1 MQLVSKE
8 YKEAMKLPFRNR
20 AYIRVSIGVVNS
32 DAQNNAVLDEET
44 ELTYYSDG
52 KKPFDGY
59 TVTKPYATAEQNFSK
74 VDGSMYFLPKE
85 TDGYSFYNN
94 GIVTNDILGAVYI
107 SFGGLVGLDI
117 KGLTIDFGEC
127 YPTQF
132 TIQSDSGT
140 KSYENDKQLFTTED
154 AFDGSSYFVITPIT
168 MLGGQDRMRIYQMTF
183 GIANTFSNDKV
194 INCSLKDYVSPISE
208 TIPSM
213 DVSLT
218 IDNQDLYY
226 SPDNPESAIAYME
239 IGQEVKVAFGYDVT
253 GNGDIEWLPET
264 TSYLNTWSA
273 DDVQAKFTATDRFYQ
288 LADTYYKGLYRSSGI
303 TLYDLALD
311 VLADAGIEDDR
322 DYYIDSYLK
331 RIIVYNPL
339 PAVKHSEALQI
350 IANAGRCVLYEDRTN
365 KIHLKASFVP
375 DMQVSVNNK
384 TDYSSIANLLKDN
397 RKDAY
402 AIASNDFS
410 LVDGSLFFMPK
421 DGNHK
426 ETGYVSDSIWIMPE
440 NNSITRRLAFRMGTN
455 EKYAAK
461 AGFWDKGTPIITIKL
476 ESAFDAFGMIIN
488 FRNVA
493 PQEFVIRT
501 YYLDI
506 LQDTY
511 TVENPDTD
519 FITDYQFNSFDK
531 MEIEFTKGYPN
542 ARVTIDNILIG
553 DVTDYRLKRTRELM
567 GNPTGTRQEKI
578 KMISVKKTNYRE
590 SQEGFKELITE
601 KITLTE
607 DMEHTMYFSIASYG
621 FQASVKDNSNIGVQ
635 IVASSNYFV
644 AVKFTNATVG
654 TEIELV
660 IQGYEYVA
668 DESYY
673 RVTHNQNGQ
682 EIEWT
687 NPLISTDEHARDLE
701 EWIATYY
708 LGDVDYEISWRGD
721 PRVEANDLFYLELK
735 NREDALI
742 RSYQN
747 ELSFNGAW
755 SGSIKAR
762 KVVMSWQ

>member
-8 YKEAMKLPFRNR
+8 YKEAMQLPFRNR
-20 AYIRVSIGVVNS
+20 AYIKVSIGVVNS
-32 DAQNNAVLDEET
+32 DAQNNAALDEET

-107 SFGGLVGLDI
+107 SFGGIVGLDI

-168 MLGGQDRMRIYQMTF
+168 MLGGRDRMRIYQMTF

-218 IDNQDLYY
+218 VDNQDLYY

-288 LADTYYKGLYRSSGI
+288 LTDTYYKGLYRSAGI

-311 VLADAGIEDDR
+311 VLNDAGIEDEREFYLDP
-322 DYYIDSYLK
+322 YLK
-331 RIIVYNPL
+331 RITVYNPL

-350 IANAGRCVLYEDRTN
+350 IANAGRCALYEDRAN

-384 TDYSSIANLLKDN
+384 TDYSSIENLLKDN
-397 RKDAY
+397 QKDAY

-421 DGNHK
+421 DGGYK
-426 ETGYVSDSIWIMPE
+426 ETGYAS
-440 NNSITRRLAFRMGTN
+440 NSIADADGNFTEN
-455 EKYAAK
+455 
-461 AGFWDKGTPIITIKL
+461 PIITVTL
-476 ESAFDAFGMIIN
+476 ESGFTAFGAIIN

-501 YYLDI
+501 YYLNV

-511 TVENPDTD
+511 TVQNPDTEY
-519 FITDYQFNSFDK
+519 ITDQQFNDFDK
-531 MEIEFTKGYPN
+531 MEIEFTKGHPN
-542 ARVTIDNILIG
+542 ARITIDNILIG
-553 DVTDYRLKRTRELM
+553 DVTDYRLSRTRDLM
-567 GNPTGTRQEKI
+567 DNPIGTRQEKV

-601 KITLTE
+601 KVLLTE
-607 DMEHTMYFSIASYG
+607 DMEHTVYFSIASYG

-644 AVKFTNATVG
+644 AVKFTNATFG

-660 IQGYEYVA
+660 IEGYEYVS

-673 RVTHNQNGQ
+673 RVTHNPNGQ
-682 EIEWT
+682 EIEWS
-687 NPLISTDEHARDLE
+687 NPLISTDEQARDLE

-735 NREDALI
+735 NREDVLI

-747 ELSFNGAW
+747 ELSFNGSW
-755 SGSIKAR
+755 SGSMKAR

>member
-8 YKEAMKLPFRNR
+8 YKEAMQLPFRNR

-85 TDGYSFYNN
+85 ADGYSYYNN
-94 GIVTNDILGAVYI
+94 GIVTNDILGSVYI

-140 KSYENDKQLFTTED
+140 KSYENNKQLFTTED
-154 AFDGSSYFVITPIT
+154 AFDGSSYFIITPIK
-168 MLGGQDRMRIYQMTF
+168 MLGGQDRMRIHQMTF

-218 IDNQDLYY
+218 VDNQDLYY

-239 IGQEVKVAFGYDVT
+239 IGQEVKVSFGYDVT

-264 TSYLNTWSA
+264 TSYLNTWSS

-288 LADTYYKGLYRSSGI
+288 LTDTYYKGLYRSEGI

-311 VLADAGIEDDR
+311 VLNDAGIEDEREFYLDP
-322 DYYIDSYLK
+322 YLK
-331 RIIVYNPL
+331 RITVYNPL

-350 IANAGRCVLYEDRTN
+350 IANSGRCALFEDRAN

-384 TDYSSIANLLKDN
+384 TDYSSIENLLKDN

-402 AIASNDFS
+402 AIASNNFS
-410 LVDGSLFFMPK
+410 RVDGSLFFMPK
-421 DGNHK
+421 DGSYK
-426 ETGYVSDSIWIMPE
+426 ETGYVS
-440 NNSITRRLAFRMGTN
+440 NSIADTDGKFTEN
-455 EKYAAK
+455 
-461 AGFWDKGTPIITIKL
+461 PVITITL
-476 ESAFDAFGMIIN
+476 ESGFTAFGMIMN

-501 YYLDI
+501 YYLSV

-511 TVENPDTD
+511 TVKNPDTEY
-519 FITDYQFNSFDK
+519 ITDYQFNDFDK
-531 MEIEFTKGYPN
+531 MEIEFTKGHPN
-542 ARVTIDNILIG
+542 ARITIDNILIG
-553 DVTDYRLKRTRELM
+553 DVTDYRLSQTRDLNT
-567 GNPTGTRQEKI
+567 NPIGTRQEKV
-578 KMISVKKTNYRE
+578 KMISIKKTNYRE

-601 KITLTE
+601 KVTLTE
-607 DMEHTMYFSIASYG
+607 EMQHTVYFSIASYG

-644 AVKFTNATVG
+644 AVKFTNATSG

-660 IQGYEYVA
+660 IEGYEYVA

-673 RVTHNQNGQ
+673 RVTHNPNGQ
-682 EIEWT
+682 EIEWS
-687 NPLISTDEHARDLE
+687 NPLISTDEQARDLE

-747 ELSFNGAW
+747 ALSFNGAW
-755 SGSIKAR
+755 SGSMKAR

>member
-8 YKEAMKLPFRNR
+8 YKEAMQLPFRNR

-94 GIVTNDILGAVYI
+94 GIVTNDILGSVYI
-107 SFGGLVGLDI
+107 SFGGLAGLDI

-132 TIQSDSGT
+132 TIQSDSGI

-154 AFDGSSYFVITPIT
+154 AFDGSSYFIITPIT

-264 TSYLNTWSA
+264 TTFLNTWSA
-273 DDVQAKFTATDRFYQ
+273 DDVQAKFTSTDRFYQ
-288 LADTYYKGLYRSSGI
+288 LTDTYYKGLYRSGGI

-311 VLADAGIEDDR
+311 VLNDAGIEDER
-322 DYYIDSYLK
+322 EYYIDPYLK
-331 RIIVYNPL
+331 RITVYNPL

-350 IANAGRCVLYEDRTN
+350 IANAGRCALYEDRAN

-384 TDYSSIANLLKDN
+384 TDYSSIENLLKDN
-397 RKDAY
+397 QKDAY

-421 DGNHK
+421 DGSYK
-426 ETGYVSDSIWIMPE
+426 ETGYVS
-440 NNSITRRLAFRMGTN
+440 NSIADADGNFTENPVIA
-455 EKYAAK
+455 
-461 AGFWDKGTPIITIKL
+461 ITL
-476 ESAFDAFGMIIN
+476 ESGFTAFGMIMN

-501 YYLDI
+501 YYLSA

-511 TVENPDTD
+511 TVENPDTEY
-519 FITDYQFNSFDK
+519 ITDYQFNDFDK
-531 MEIEFTKGYPN
+531 MEIEFTKGHPN
-542 ARVTIDNILIG
+542 ARITIDNILVG
-553 DVTDYRLKRTRELM
+553 DVTDYRLSRTRDLM
-567 GNPTGTRQEKI
+567 DNPTGTRQEKV

-601 KITLTE
+601 KVTLTE
-607 DMEHTMYFSIASYG
+607 EMQHTVYFSIASYG
-621 FQASVKDNSNIGVQ
+621 FQASVKDNSSIGVQ
-635 IVASSNYFV
+635 IVDSSNYF
-644 AVKFTNATVG
+644 ATVKFSNATAG

-660 IQGYEYVA
+660 IEGYEYVA

-673 RVTHNQNGQ
+673 RVTHNPNGQ
-682 EIEWT
+682 EIEWS
-687 NPLISTDEHARDLE
+687 NPLISTDEQARDLE

-735 NREDALI
+735 NRKDALI

-747 ELSFNGAW
+747 ELSFNGSW
-755 SGSIKAR
+755 SGSMKAR
-762 KVVMSWQ
+762 KVVMSWR

>member
-44 ELTYYSDG
+44 EITYYSDG

-154 AFDGSSYFVITPIT
+154 SFDGSSYFVITPIT

-239 IGQEVKVAFGYDVT
+239 IGQEVKVSFGYDVT

-264 TSYLNTWSA
+264 TSFLNTWSA
-273 DDVQAKFTATDRFYQ
+273 DDVQAKFTSTDRFYQ
-288 LADTYYKGLYRSSGI
+288 LTDTYYKGLYRSDGI

-311 VLADAGIEDDR
+311 VLNDAGIEDEREFYLDP
-322 DYYIDSYLK
+322 YLK
-331 RIIVYNPL
+331 RITVYNPL

-350 IANAGRCVLYEDRTN
+350 IANSGRCALYEDRAN

-384 TDYSSIANLLKDN
+384 TDYSSIENLLKDN
-397 RKDAY
+397 QKDAY

-421 DGNHK
+421 DGGYK
-426 ETGYVSDSIWIMPE
+426 ETGYVS
-440 NNSITRRLAFRMGTN
+440 NSIADADGNFTEN
-455 EKYAAK
+455 
-461 AGFWDKGTPIITIKL
+461 PVITITL
-476 ESAFDAFGMIIN
+476 ESGFTAFGMIIN

-501 YYLDI
+501 YYLSV

-511 TVENPDTD
+511 TVQNPDAEY
-519 FITDYQFNSFDK
+519 ITDYQFNDFDK
-531 MEIEFTKGYPN
+531 MEIEFTKGHPN
-542 ARVTIDNILIG
+542 ARITIDNILIG
-553 DVTDYRLKRTRELM
+553 DVTDYRLSRTRDLM
-567 GNPTGTRQEKI
+567 DNPTGTRQEKV
-578 KMISVKKTNYRE
+578 KMISLKKTNYRE

-601 KITLTE
+601 KVMLTE
-607 DMEHTMYFSIASYG
+607 EMEHTVYFNIASYG
-621 FQASVKDNSNIGVQ
+621 FQASVKDNSNIEVQ

-673 RVTHNQNGQ
+673 RVTHNPNGQ
-682 EIEWT
+682 EIEWS
-687 NPLISTDEHARDLE
+687 NPLISTDEQARDLE

-747 ELSFNGAW
+747 ELSFNGSW
-755 SGSIKAR
+755 SGSMKAR
-762 KVVMSWQ
+762 KVVMSWR

>member
-8 YKEAMKLPFRNR
+8 YKEAMQLPFRNR

-32 DAQNNAVLDEET
+32 DAQENAALDEET

-85 TDGYSFYNN
+85 TDGYNYYNN
-94 GIVTNDILGAVYI
+94 GIVTNDILGSVYI
-107 SFGGLVGLDI
+107 SFGGMVGLDI

-253 GNGDIEWLPET
+253 GNRDIEWLPET
-264 TSYLNTWSA
+264 TTFLNTWSA

-288 LADTYYKGLYRSSGI
+288 LTDTYYKGLYRSEGI

-311 VLADAGIEDDR
+311 VLNDAGIEDEREFYLDP
-322 DYYIDSYLK
+322 YLK
-331 RIIVYNPL
+331 RIKVYNPL
-339 PAVKHSEALQI
+339 PPVKHSEALQI
-350 IANAGRCVLYEDRTN
+350 IANAGRCALYEDRAN

-375 DMQVSVNNK
+375 DMQVSANNK
-384 TDYSSIANLLKDN
+384 TDYSSIENLLKDN
-397 RKDAY
+397 QKDAY

-421 DGNHK
+421 DGSYK
-426 ETGYVSDSIWIMPE
+426 ETGYVS
-440 NNSITRRLAFRMGTN
+440 NSIADADGNFTEN
-455 EKYAAK
+455 
-461 AGFWDKGTPIITIKL
+461 PVITITL
-476 ESAFDAFGMIIN
+476 ESGFTAFGMIMN

-501 YYLDI
+501 YYLNAI
-506 LQDTY
+506 QDTY
-511 TVENPDTD
+511 TVENPDTEY
-519 FITDYQFNSFDK
+519 ITDYQFNDFDK
-531 MEIEFTKGYPN
+531 MEIEFTKGHPN
-542 ARVTIDNILIG
+542 ARITVDNILIG
-553 DVTDYRLKRTRELM
+553 DVTDYRLSRTRDLM
-567 GNPTGTRQEKI
+567 NNPTGTRQEKV

-601 KITLTE
+601 KVTLTE
-607 DMEHTMYFSIASYG
+607 EMQHTVYFSIASYG

-644 AVKFTNATVG
+644 AVKFTNATSG
-654 TEIELV
+654 TEIEL
-660 IQGYEYVA
+660 IIEGYEYVA

-673 RVTHNQNGQ
+673 RVTHNPNGQ
-682 EIEWT
+682 EIEWS
-687 NPLISTDEHARDLE
+687 NPLISTDELAKDLE

-708 LGDVDYEISWRGD
+708 LGDVDYNISWRGD

-755 SGSIKAR
+755 SGSMKAR
-762 KVVMSWQ
+762 KVVMSWR

>member
-44 ELTYYSDG
+44 QLTYYADE

-94 GIVTNDILGAVYI
+94 GIVTNDILGSVYI

-239 IGQEVKVAFGYDVT
+239 IGQEVKVSFGYDVT

-288 LADTYYKGLYRSSGI
+288 LTDTYYKGLYRSDGI

-311 VLADAGIEDDR
+311 VLNDAGIEDER
-322 DYYIDSYLK
+322 EYYIDPYLK
-331 RIIVYNPL
+331 RITVYNPL

-350 IANAGRCVLYEDRTN
+350 IANAGRCALYEDRAN

-384 TDYSSIANLLKDN
+384 TDYSSIENLLKDN
-397 RKDAY
+397 QKDAY

-421 DGNHK
+421 DGGYK
-426 ETGYVSDSIWIMPE
+426 ETGYVS
-440 NNSITRRLAFRMGTN
+440 NSIADADGNFTEN
-455 EKYAAK
+455 
-461 AGFWDKGTPIITIKL
+461 PIITVTL
-476 ESAFDAFGMIIN
+476 ESGFTAFGAIIN

-501 YYLDI
+501 YYLNA

-511 TVENPDTD
+511 TVQNPDTEY
-519 FITDYQFNSFDK
+519 ITKQQFNDFDK
-531 MEIEFTKGYPN
+531 MEIEFTKGHPN
-542 ARVTIDNILIG
+542 SRITIDNILIG
-553 DVTDYRLKRTRELM
+553 DVTDYRLTRTRDLM
-567 GNPTGTRQEKI
+567 DNPTGTRQEKV

-590 SQEGFKELITE
+590 SQEGFKDLVTE

-607 DMEHTMYFSIASYG
+607 EMEHTVYFNIASYG

-673 RVTHNQNGQ
+673 RVTHNPNGQ
-682 EIEWT
+682 EIEWS
-687 NPLISTDEHARDLE
+687 NPLISTDEQAKDLE

-735 NREDALI
+735 NRKDALI

-747 ELSFNGAW
+747 ELSFNGSW
-755 SGSIKAR
+755 SGSMKAR
-762 KVVMSWQ
+762 KVVMSWR

>member
-44 ELTYYSDG
+44 EITYYSDG

-154 AFDGSSYFVITPIT
+154 SFDGSSYFVITPIT

-239 IGQEVKVAFGYDVT
+239 IGQEVKVSFGYDVT

-288 LADTYYKGLYRSSGI
+288 LTDTYYKGLYRESGI

-311 VLADAGIEDDR
+311 VLNDAGIEDEREFYLDP
-322 DYYIDSYLK
+322 YLK
-331 RIIVYNPL
+331 RITVYNPL

-350 IANAGRCVLYEDRTN
+350 IANAGRCALYEDRAN

-384 TDYSSIANLLKDN
+384 TDYSSIENLLKDN
-397 RKDAY
+397 QKDAY

-421 DGNHK
+421 DGSYK
-426 ETGYVSDSIWIMPE
+426 ETGYVS
-440 NNSITRRLAFRMGTN
+440 NSIADADGNFAEN
-455 EKYAAK
+455 
-461 AGFWDKGTPIITIKL
+461 PVITVTL
-476 ESAFDAFGMIIN
+476 ESGFTAFGMIIN

-501 YYLDI
+501 YYLNV

-511 TVENPDTD
+511 TVENPDTEY
-519 FITDYQFNSFDK
+519 ITDYQFNDFDK
-531 MEIEFTKGYPN
+531 MEIEFTKGHPN
-542 ARVTIDNILIG
+542 ARITIDNIMIG
-553 DVTDYRLKRTRELM
+553 DVTDYRLTRTRDLM
-567 GNPTGTRQEKI
+567 DNPTGTRQEKV

-601 KITLTE
+601 KVMLTE
-607 DMEHTMYFSIASYG
+607 KMQHTVYFSIASYG
-621 FQASVKDNSNIGVQ
+621 FKASVKDNSSIGVQ
-635 IVASSNYFV
+635 IVDSSNYFV
-644 AVKFTNATVG
+644 TVKFTNATAG

-673 RVTHNQNGQ
+673 RVTHNPNGQ
-682 EIEWT
+682 EIEWS
-687 NPLISTDEHARDLE
+687 NPLISTDEQARDLE

-755 SGSIKAR
+755 SGSMKAR
-762 KVVMSWQ
+762 KVVMSWR

>member
-1 MQLVSKE
+1 MQLASKE
-8 YKEAMKLPFRNR
+8 YKEAMQLPFRNR

-44 ELTYYSDG
+44 EFTYYSDG

-94 GIVTNDILGAVYI
+94 GIVTNDILGSVYI

-117 KGLTIDFGEC
+117 KGMTIDFGEC

-154 AFDGSSYFVITPIT
+154 SFDGTSYFIITPIT
-168 MLGGQDRMRIYQMTF
+168 MLGGQDRMRIYQMIF

-194 INCSLKDYVSPISE
+194 INCSLKDCVSPISE

-218 IDNQDLYY
+218 VDNQDLYY

-239 IGQEVKVAFGYDVT
+239 IGQEVKVSFGYDVT

-264 TSYLNTWSA
+264 TSYLNTWSS

-288 LADTYYKGLYRSSGI
+288 LTDTYYKGLYRSSGI

-311 VLADAGIEDDR
+311 VLNDAGIEDEREFYLDP
-322 DYYIDSYLK
+322 YLK
-331 RIIVYNPL
+331 RITVYNPL

-350 IANAGRCVLYEDRTN
+350 IANAGRCALFEDRAN

-375 DMQVSVNNK
+375 DMEVSVNNK
-384 TDYSSIANLLKDN
+384 TDYSSIENLLKDN
-397 RKDAY
+397 QKDAY

-421 DGNHK
+421 DGSYK
-426 ETGYVSDSIWIMPE
+426 ETGYVS
-440 NNSITRRLAFRMGTN
+440 NSIADADGNFTEN
-455 EKYAAK
+455 
-461 AGFWDKGTPIITIKL
+461 PVITITL
-476 ESAFDAFGMIIN
+476 ESGFTAFGMIMN

-501 YYLDI
+501 YYLSAI
-506 LQDTY
+506 QDAY
-511 TVENPDTD
+511 TVENSDTEY
-519 FITDYQFNSFDK
+519 ITDYQFNDFDK
-531 MEIEFTKGYPN
+531 MEIEFTKGHPN
-542 ARVTIDNILIG
+542 ARITIDNILIG
-553 DVTDYRLKRTRELM
+553 DVTDYRLSRTRDLM
-567 GNPTGTRQEKI
+567 DNPTGTRQEKV

-601 KITLTE
+601 KVTLTE
-607 DMEHTMYFSIASYG
+607 EMQHTVYFSIASYG
-621 FQASVKDNSNIGVQ
+621 FQASVKDNSNIGAQ

-660 IQGYEYVA
+660 IKGYEYVA

-673 RVTHNQNGQ
+673 RVTHNPNGQ
-682 EIEWT
+682 EIEWS
-687 NPLISTDEHARDLE
+687 NPLISTDEQARDLE

-747 ELSFNGAW
+747 ELSFNGSW
-755 SGSIKAR
+755 SGSMKAR
-762 KVVMSWQ
+762 KVVMSWR

>member
-1 MQLVSKE
+1 MQLASKE
-8 YKEAMKLPFRNR
+8 YKEAMQLPFRNR
-20 AYIRVSIGVVNS
+20 AYIRVSIGVVNP

-44 ELTYYSDG
+44 EITYYSDG

-85 TDGYSFYNN
+85 TDGYSYYNN
-94 GIVTNDILGAVYI
+94 GIVTKDILGSVYI

-154 AFDGSSYFVITPIT
+154 AFDGSSYFIITPIT
-168 MLGGQDRMRIYQMTF
+168 MLGGQDRMRIYQIIF

-239 IGQEVKVAFGYDVT
+239 IGQEVKVSFGYDVT
-253 GNGDIEWLPET
+253 GNGDVEWLPET
-264 TSYLNTWSA
+264 TTFLNTWSA

-288 LADTYYKGLYRSSGI
+288 LTDTYYKGLYRSGGI

-311 VLADAGIEDDR
+311 VLNDAGIEDER
-322 DYYIDSYLK
+322 EFYIDPYLK
-331 RIIVYNPL
+331 RITVYNPL
-339 PAVKHSEALQI
+339 PPVKHSEALQI
-350 IANAGRCVLYEDRTN
+350 IANAGRCALYEDRAN

-384 TDYSSIANLLKDN
+384 TDYSRIDNLLKDN
-397 RKDAY
+397 KKDAY

-421 DGNHK
+421 DGSYK
-426 ETGYVSDSIWIMPE
+426 ETGYVS
-440 NNSITRRLAFRMGTN
+440 NSIADADGNFTEN
-455 EKYAAK
+455 
-461 AGFWDKGTPIITIKL
+461 PIITVTL
-476 ESAFDAFGMIIN
+476 ESGFTAFGMIIN
-488 FRNVA
+488 FRNVS

-501 YYLDI
+501 YYLSAI
-506 LQDTY
+506 QDTY
-511 TVENPDTD
+511 TVENPDTEY
-519 FITDYQFNSFDK
+519 ITDYQFNDFDK
-531 MEIEFTKGYPN
+531 MEIEFTKGHPN
-542 ARVTIDNILIG
+542 ARITIDNILIG
-553 DVTDYRLKRTRELM
+553 DVTDYRLSRTRDLM
-567 GNPTGTRQEKI
+567 DNPTGTRQEKV

-601 KITLTE
+601 KVTLTDE
-607 DMEHTMYFSIASYG
+607 MQHTVYFSIASYG
-621 FQASVKDNSNIGVQ
+621 FQASVKDNDSIGVQ
-635 IVASSNYFV
+635 ILDSSNYFV
-644 AVKFTNATVG
+644 TVKFTNATVG

-673 RVTHNQNGQ
+673 RVTHNPNGQ
-682 EIEWT
+682 EIEWS
-687 NPLISTDEHARDLE
+687 NPLISTDEQARDLE

-755 SGSIKAR
+755 SGSMKAR
-762 KVVMSWQ
+762 KVVMSWR

>member
-8 YKEAMKLPFRNR
+8 YKEAMQLPFRNR

-44 ELTYYSDG
+44 EITYYSDG
-52 KKPFDGY
+52 KKPFDAY

-288 LADTYYKGLYRSSGI
+288 LTDTYYKGLYRESGI

-311 VLADAGIEDDR
+311 VLNDAGIEDEREFYLDP
-322 DYYIDSYLK
+322 YLK
-331 RIIVYNPL
+331 RITVYNPL
-339 PAVKHSEALQI
+339 PAAKHSEALQI
-350 IANAGRCVLYEDRTN
+350 IANAGRCALYEDRAN

-384 TDYSSIANLLKDN
+384 TDYSSIENLLKDN
-397 RKDAY
+397 QKDAY

-421 DGNHK
+421 DGGYK
-426 ETGYVSDSIWIMPE
+426 ETGYVS
-440 NNSITRRLAFRMGTN
+440 NSIADADGNFTEN
-455 EKYAAK
+455 
-461 AGFWDKGTPIITIKL
+461 PIITVTL
-476 ESAFDAFGMIIN
+476 ESGFTAFGVIIN

-501 YYLDI
+501 YYLST

-511 TVENPDTD
+511 TVQNPDTEY
-519 FITDYQFNSFDK
+519 ITNQQFNDFDK
-531 MEIEFTKGYPN
+531 MEIEFTKGHPN
-542 ARVTIDNILIG
+542 ARITIDNILIG
-553 DVTDYRLKRTRELM
+553 DVTDYRLTRTRDLM
-567 GNPTGTRQEKI
+567 DNPTGTRQEKV

-601 KITLTE
+601 KVTLTDE
-607 DMEHTMYFSIASYG
+607 MQHTVYFPIASYG

-644 AVKFTNATVG
+644 AVKFTNATSG
-654 TEIELV
+654 TEIEL
-660 IQGYEYVA
+660 IIEGYEYVA

-673 RVTHNQNGQ
+673 RVTHNPNGQ
-682 EIEWT
+682 EIEWS
-687 NPLISTDEHARDLE
+687 NPLISTDEQARDLE

-755 SGSIKAR
+755 SGSMKAR
-762 KVVMSWQ
+762 KVVMSWR

>member
-32 DAQNNAVLDEET
+32 DAQNNAVLGEET
-44 ELTYYSDG
+44 KLTYYSDG

-85 TDGYSFYNN
+85 TDGYSYYNN
-94 GIVTNDILGAVYI
+94 GIVTKDILGAVYI

-154 AFDGSSYFVITPIT
+154 SFDGSSYFIITPIT

-264 TSYLNTWSA
+264 TTFLNTWSA

-288 LADTYYKGLYRSSGI
+288 LTDTYYKGLYRSAGI

-311 VLADAGIEDDR
+311 VLNDAGIEDEREFYLDP
-322 DYYIDSYLK
+322 YLK
-331 RIIVYNPL
+331 QITVYNPL

-350 IANAGRCVLYEDRTN
+350 IANAGRCALYEDRAN

-375 DMQVSVNNK
+375 DMEVSVNNK
-384 TDYSSIANLLKDN
+384 TDYSSIENLLKDN

-421 DGNHK
+421 DGSYK
-426 ETGYVSDSIWIMPE
+426 ETGYVS
-440 NNSITRRLAFRMGTN
+440 NSIADADGNFTEN
-455 EKYAAK
+455 
-461 AGFWDKGTPIITIKL
+461 PVITITL
-476 ESAFDAFGMIIN
+476 ESGFTAFGMIMN

-493 PQEFVIRT
+493 PQEFAIRT
-501 YYLDI
+501 YYLSAI
-506 LQDTY
+506 QDTY
-511 TVENPDTD
+511 TVENPDTEY
-519 FITDYQFNSFDK
+519 ITDYQFNDFDK
-531 MEIEFTKGYPN
+531 MEIEFTKGHPN
-542 ARVTIDNILIG
+542 ARITIDNILIG
-553 DVTDYRLKRTRELM
+553 DVTDYRLSRTRDLM
-567 GNPTGTRQEKI
+567 DNPTGTRHEKV

-601 KITLTE
+601 KVTLTE
-607 DMEHTMYFSIASYG
+607 EMQHTVYFSIASYG
-621 FQASVKDNSNIGVQ
+621 FQASVKDNSNIGAQ

-660 IQGYEYVA
+660 IEGYEYVA

-673 RVTHNQNGQ
+673 RVTHNPNGQ
-682 EIEWT
+682 EIEWS
-687 NPLISTDEHARDLE
+687 NPLISTDEQARDLE

-747 ELSFNGAW
+747 ELSFNGSW
-755 SGSIKAR
+755 SGSMKAR
-762 KVVMSWQ
+762 KVVMSWR

>member
-8 YKEAMKLPFRNR
+8 YKEAMQLPFRNR

-32 DAQNNAVLDEET
+32 DAQNNAVLDEKT

-140 KSYENDKQLFTTED
+140 KSYDNDKQLFTTED
-154 AFDGSSYFVITPIT
+154 SFDGSSYFVITPIT

-288 LADTYYKGLYRSSGI
+288 LTDTYYKGLYRESGI

-311 VLADAGIEDDR
+311 VLNDAGIEDEREFYLDP
-322 DYYIDSYLK
+322 YLK
-331 RIIVYNPL
+331 RITVYNPL

-350 IANAGRCVLYEDRTN
+350 IANAGRCALFEDRAN

-375 DMQVSVNNK
+375 DMEVSVNNK
-384 TDYSSIANLLKDN
+384 TDYSSIENLLKDN
-397 RKDAY
+397 KKDAY

-421 DGNHK
+421 DGSYK
-426 ETGYVSDSIWIMPE
+426 ETGYVS
-440 NNSITRRLAFRMGTN
+440 NSIADADGNFTEN
-455 EKYAAK
+455 
-461 AGFWDKGTPIITIKL
+461 PVITITL
-476 ESAFDAFGMIIN
+476 ESGFTAFGMIMN

-501 YYLDI
+501 YYLSAI
-506 LQDTY
+506 QDTY
-511 TVENPDTD
+511 TVENPDTEY
-519 FITDYQFNSFDK
+519 ITDYQFNDFDK

-542 ARVTIDNILIG
+542 ARITIDNILIG
-553 DVTDYRLKRTRELM
+553 DVTDYRLTRTRDLM
-567 GNPTGTRQEKI
+567 DNPTGTRQEKV

-601 KITLTE
+601 KVTLTE
-607 DMEHTMYFSIASYG
+607 EMEHTVYFNIASYG
-621 FQASVKDNSNIGVQ
+621 FQASVKDNESIGVQ
-635 IVASSNYFV
+635 IVDSSNYFV
-644 AVKFTNATVG
+644 TVKFTNATAG

-660 IQGYEYVA
+660 IEGYEYVA

-673 RVTHNQNGQ
+673 RVAHNPNGQ
-682 EIEWT
+682 EIEWS
-687 NPLISTDEHARDLE
+687 NPLISTDEQARDLE

-755 SGSIKAR
+755 SGSMKAR
-762 KVVMSWQ
+762 KVVMSWR

>member
-20 AYIRVSIGVVNS
+20 AYIRVSIGVINS
-32 DAQNNAVLDEET
+32 DAQNNAALDEET
-44 ELTYYSDG
+44 ELTYFSDR

-59 TVTKPYATAEQNFSK
+59 TVSKVYATAEQNFSK

-85 TDGYSFYNN
+85 TDGYSYYNN
-94 GIVTNDILGAVYI
+94 GIVTKDILGSVYI

-154 AFDGSSYFVITPIT
+154 SFDGNSYFVITPIT

-239 IGQEVKVAFGYDVT
+239 IGQEVKASFGYDVT

-288 LADTYYKGLYRSSGI
+288 LTDTYYKGLYRSDGI

-311 VLADAGIEDDR
+311 VLNDAGIEDEREFYLDP
-322 DYYIDSYLK
+322 YLK
-331 RIIVYNPL
+331 RITVYNPL

-350 IANAGRCVLYEDRTN
+350 IANAGRCALYEDRAN

-384 TDYSSIANLLKDN
+384 TDYSSIENLLKDN
-397 RKDAY
+397 QKDAY

-421 DGNHK
+421 DGGYK
-426 ETGYVSDSIWIMPE
+426 ETGYVS
-440 NNSITRRLAFRMGTN
+440 NSIADADGNFTEN
-455 EKYAAK
+455 
-461 AGFWDKGTPIITIKL
+461 PVITVTL
-476 ESAFDAFGMIIN
+476 ESGFTAFGMIIN

-501 YYLDI
+501 YYLSV

-511 TVENPDTD
+511 TVQNPDAEY
-519 FITDYQFNSFDK
+519 ITDYQFNDFDK
-531 MEIEFTKGYPN
+531 MEIEFTKGHPN
-542 ARVTIDNILIG
+542 ARITIDNILIG
-553 DVTDYRLKRTRELM
+553 DVTDYRLTRARDLM
-567 GNPTGTRQEKI
+567 DNPTGTRQEKI

-601 KITLTE
+601 KVTLTE
-607 DMEHTMYFSIASYG
+607 EMEHTVYFSIASYG
-621 FQASVKDNSNIGVQ
+621 FKASVKDNSSIGVQ
-635 IVASSNYFV
+635 IVDSSNYFV
-644 AVKFTNATVG
+644 TVKFSKATAG

-673 RVTHNQNGQ
+673 RVTHNPNGQ
-682 EIEWT
+682 EIEWS
-687 NPLISTDEHARDLE
+687 NPLISTDEQAKDLE

-747 ELSFNGAW
+747 ELSFNGSW
-755 SGSIKAR
+755 SGSMKAR
-762 KVVMSWQ
+762 KVVMSWR

>member
-8 YKEAMKLPFRNR
+8 YKEAMQLPFRNR

-32 DAQNNAVLDEET
+32 DAQNNAVLDDDT

-74 VDGSMYFLPKE
+74 VDGSMYFLPKK

-107 SFGGLVGLDI
+107 SFGGLAGLDI

-132 TIQSDSGT
+132 TIQSDSVT

-154 AFDGSSYFVITPIT
+154 AFDGSSYFIITPIT

-213 DVSLT
+213 DVSLAV
-218 IDNQDLYY
+218 DNQNLYY

-288 LADTYYKGLYRSSGI
+288 LTDTYYKGLYRESGI

-311 VLADAGIEDDR
+311 VLNDAGIEDEREFYLDP
-322 DYYIDSYLK
+322 YLK
-331 RIIVYNPL
+331 RITVYNPL

-350 IANAGRCVLYEDRTN
+350 IANAGRCALYEDRAN

-384 TDYSSIANLLKDN
+384 TDYSSIENLLKDN
-397 RKDAY
+397 QKDAY

-421 DGNHK
+421 DGGYK
-426 ETGYVSDSIWIMPE
+426 ETGYVS
-440 NNSITRRLAFRMGTN
+440 NSIADADGNFTEN
-455 EKYAAK
+455 
-461 AGFWDKGTPIITIKL
+461 PIITVTL
-476 ESAFDAFGMIIN
+476 ESGFTAFGAIIN

-501 YYLDI
+501 YYLNA

-511 TVENPDTD
+511 TVQNPDTEY
-519 FITDYQFNSFDK
+519 ITKQQFNDFDK
-531 MEIEFTKGYPN
+531 MEIEFTKGHPN
-542 ARVTIDNILIG
+542 SRITIDNILIG
-553 DVTDYRLKRTRELM
+553 DVTDYRLTRTRDLM
-567 GNPTGTRQEKI
+567 DNPTGTRQEKV

-590 SQEGFKELITE
+590 SQEGFKDLVTE
-601 KITLTE
+601 KVMLTE
-607 DMEHTMYFSIASYG
+607 EMEHTVYFNIASYG

-673 RVTHNQNGQ
+673 RVAHNPNGQ
-682 EIEWT
+682 EIEWS
-687 NPLISTDEHARDLE
+687 NPLISTDEQARDLE

-755 SGSIKAR
+755 SGSMKAR
-762 KVVMSWQ
+762 KVVMSWR

>member
-8 YKEAMKLPFRNR
+8 YKEAMQLPFRNR

-32 DAQNNAVLDEET
+32 DAQNNAVLDDET

-85 TDGYSFYNN
+85 TDGYSYYNN
-94 GIVTNDILGAVYI
+94 GIVTHDILGAVYI
-107 SFGGLVGLDI
+107 SFDGLVGLDI

-140 KSYENDKQLFTTED
+140 KSYENNKQLFTTED
-154 AFDGSSYFVITPIT
+154 SFDGTSYFIITPIT
-168 MLGGQDRMRIYQMTF
+168 MLGGQDRMRIYQMIF

-218 IDNQDLYY
+218 VDNQDLYY

-239 IGQEVKVAFGYDVT
+239 IGQEVKVAFGYDVS
-253 GNGDIEWLPET
+253 GNGDIEWMPET
-264 TSYLNTWSA
+264 TTFLNTWSA

-288 LADTYYKGLYRSSGI
+288 LTDTYYKGLYRSAGI

-311 VLADAGIEDDR
+311 VLNDAGIEDER
-322 DYYIDSYLK
+322 EFYIDPYLK
-331 RIIVYNPL
+331 RITVYNPL

-350 IANAGRCVLYEDRTN
+350 IANAGRCALYEDRAN

-375 DMQVSVNNK
+375 DMEVSVNNK
-384 TDYSSIANLLKDN
+384 TDYSRIDNLLKDN
-397 RKDAY
+397 KKDAY

-410 LVDGSLFFMPK
+410 RVDGSLFFMPK
-421 DGNHK
+421 DGSYK
-426 ETGYVSDSIWIMPE
+426 ETGYVS
-440 NNSITRRLAFRMGTN
+440 NSIADADGNFTEN
-455 EKYAAK
+455 
-461 AGFWDKGTPIITIKL
+461 PVITVTL
-476 ESAFDAFGMIIN
+476 ESGFTAFGMIIN

-501 YYLDI
+501 YYLSV

-511 TVENPDTD
+511 TVQNPDAEY
-519 FITDYQFNSFDK
+519 ITDYQFNDFDK
-531 MEIEFTKGYPN
+531 MEIEFTKGHPN
-542 ARVTIDNILIG
+542 ARITIDNILIG
-553 DVTDYRLKRTRELM
+553 DVTDYRLTRARDLM
-567 GNPTGTRQEKI
+567 DNPTGTRQEKI

-601 KITLTE
+601 KVTLTE
-607 DMEHTMYFSIASYG
+607 EMEHTVYFSIASYG
-621 FQASVKDNSNIGVQ
+621 FKASVKDNSSIGVQ
-635 IVASSNYFV
+635 IVDSSNYFV
-644 AVKFTNATVG
+644 TVKFSKATAG

-673 RVTHNQNGQ
+673 RVTHNPNGQ
-682 EIEWT
+682 EIEWS
-687 NPLISTDEHARDLE
+687 NPLISTDEQAKDLE

-708 LGDVDYEISWRGD
+708 LGDVDYDISWRGD

-747 ELSFNGAW
+747 ELTFNGSW
-755 SGSIKAR
+755 SGSMKAR
-762 KVVMSWQ
+762 KVVMSWR

>member
-1 MQLVSKE
+1 MQLASKE
-8 YKEAMKLPFRNR
+8 YKEAMQLPFRNR

-59 TVTKPYATAEQNFSK
+59 TVSKPYATAEQNFSK

-94 GIVTNDILGAVYI
+94 GIVTNDILGSVYI

-154 AFDGSSYFVITPIT
+154 AFDGSSYFVITPIA

-264 TSYLNTWSA
+264 TTFLNTWSA

-288 LADTYYKGLYRSSGI
+288 LTDTYYKGLYRSAGI

-311 VLADAGIEDDR
+311 VLNDAGIEDEREFYLDP
-322 DYYIDSYLK
+322 YLK
-331 RIIVYNPL
+331 QITVYNPL

-350 IANAGRCVLYEDRTN
+350 IANAGRCALYEDRAN

-375 DMQVSVNNK
+375 DMQVSANNE
-384 TDYSSIANLLKDN
+384 TEYSSIENLLKDN
-397 RKDAY
+397 KKDAY

-410 LVDGSLFFMPK
+410 RVDGSLFFMPK
-421 DGNHK
+421 DGSYK
-426 ETGYVSDSIWIMPE
+426 ETGYVS
-440 NNSITRRLAFRMGTN
+440 NSIADADGNFTEN
-455 EKYAAK
+455 
-461 AGFWDKGTPIITIKL
+461 PVITITL
-476 ESAFDAFGMIIN
+476 ESGFTAFGMIMN

-501 YYLDI
+501 YYLSV

-511 TVENPDTD
+511 TVENPDTEY
-519 FITDYQFNSFDK
+519 ITDYQFNDFDK
-531 MEIEFTKGYPN
+531 MEIKFTKGHPN
-542 ARVTIDNILIG
+542 ARITIDNILIG
-553 DVTDYRLKRTRELM
+553 DVTDYRLSRTRDLM
-567 GNPTGTRQEKI
+567 DNPTGTRQEKV

-601 KITLTE
+601 KVTLTDE
-607 DMEHTMYFSIASYG
+607 MQHTVYFSIASYG
-621 FQASVKDNSNIGVQ
+621 FQASVKDNDSIGVQ
-635 IVASSNYFV
+635 ILDSSNYFV
-644 AVKFTNATVG
+644 TVKFTNATVE

-660 IQGYEYVA
+660 IEGYEYVA

-673 RVTHNQNGQ
+673 RVTHNPNGQ
-682 EIEWT
+682 EIEWS
-687 NPLISTDEHARDLE
+687 NPLISTDEQARDLE

-747 ELSFNGAW
+747 ELSFSGAW
-755 SGSIKAR
+755 SGSMKAR
-762 KVVMSWQ
+762 KVVMSWR

>member
-52 KKPFDGY
+52 KNPFDGY

-117 KGLTIDFGEC
+117 KGMTIDFGEC

-154 AFDGSSYFVITPIT
+154 AFDGSSYFVITPIK

-288 LADTYYKGLYRSSGI
+288 LTDTYYKGLYRSDGI

-311 VLADAGIEDDR
+311 VLNDAGIEDEREFYLDP
-322 DYYIDSYLK
+322 YLK
-331 RIIVYNPL
+331 RITVYNPL

-350 IANAGRCVLYEDRTN
+350 IANAGRCALYEDRAN

-384 TDYSSIANLLKDN
+384 TDYSSIENLLKDN
-397 RKDAY
+397 KKDAY

-410 LVDGSLFFMPK
+410 RVDGSLFFMPK
-421 DGNHK
+421 DGSYK
-426 ETGYVSDSIWIMPE
+426 ETGYVS
-440 NNSITRRLAFRMGTN
+440 NSIANADGKFTEN
-455 EKYAAK
+455 
-461 AGFWDKGTPIITIKL
+461 PIITVTL
-476 ESAFDAFGMIIN
+476 ESGFTAFGMIIN

-501 YYLDI
+501 YYLSAI
-506 LQDTY
+506 QDTY
-511 TVENPDTD
+511 TVENPDTEY
-519 FITDYQFNSFDK
+519 ITDYQFNDFDK
-531 MEIEFTKGYPN
+531 MEIEFTKGHPN
-542 ARVTIDNILIG
+542 ARITIDNILIG
-553 DVTDYRLKRTRELM
+553 DVTDYRLSRTSNLM
-567 GNPTGTRQEKI
+567 GNPTGTRQEKV

-601 KITLTE
+601 KVTLTE
-607 DMEHTMYFSIASYG
+607 EMQHTVYFSIASYG
-621 FQASVKDNSNIGVQ
+621 FQASVKDNNSIGVQ
-635 IVASSNYFV
+635 IVDSSNYF
-644 AVKFTNATVG
+644 ATVKFTNATAE

-660 IQGYEYVA
+660 IKGYEYVA

-673 RVTHNQNGQ
+673 RVTHNPNGQ
-682 EIEWT
+682 EIEWS
-687 NPLISTDEHARDLE
+687 NPLISTDEQARDLE

-755 SGSIKAR
+755 SGSMKAR
-762 KVVMSWQ
+762 KVVMSWR

>member
-1 MQLVSKE
+1 MQLASKE
-8 YKEAMKLPFRNR
+8 YKEAMRLPFRNR

-32 DAQNNAVLDEET
+32 DAQNNAILDKET

-59 TVTKPYATAEQNFSK
+59 TVSKPYATAEQNFSK

-85 TDGYSFYNN
+85 TDGYSYYNN
-94 GIVTNDILGAVYI
+94 GIVTHDILGAIYI
-107 SFGGLVGLDI
+107 SFDGLVGLDI

-154 AFDGSSYFVITPIT
+154 SFDGTSYFIITPIT
-168 MLGGQDRMRIYQMTF
+168 MLGGQDRMRIYQMMF

-264 TSYLNTWSA
+264 TTFLNTWSA

-288 LADTYYKGLYRSSGI
+288 LTDTYYKGLYRSAGI

-311 VLADAGIEDDR
+311 VLNDAGIEDEREFYLDP
-322 DYYIDSYLK
+322 YLK
-331 RIIVYNPL
+331 QITVYNPL

-350 IANAGRCVLYEDRTN
+350 IANAGRCALYEDRAN

-375 DMQVSVNNK
+375 DMEVSVNNK
-384 TDYSSIANLLKDN
+384 TDYSRIDNLLKDN
-397 RKDAY
+397 KKDGY

-421 DGNHK
+421 DGSYK
-426 ETGYVSDSIWIMPE
+426 ETGYVS
-440 NNSITRRLAFRMGTN
+440 NSIADADGNFTEN
-455 EKYAAK
+455 
-461 AGFWDKGTPIITIKL
+461 PVITVTL
-476 ESAFDAFGMIIN
+476 ESGFTAFGMIIN

-501 YYLDI
+501 YYLSV

-511 TVENPDTD
+511 TVQNPDTEY
-519 FITDYQFNSFDK
+519 ITDYQFNDFDK

-542 ARVTIDNILIG
+542 SRITIDNILIG
-553 DVTDYRLKRTRELM
+553 DVTDYRLLRTRDLM
-567 GNPTGTRQEKI
+567 NNPTGTRQEKV

-601 KITLTE
+601 KVTLTDE
-607 DMEHTMYFSIASYG
+607 MQHTVYFSIASYG
-621 FQASVKDNSNIGVQ
+621 FKASVKDNSSIGVQ
-635 IVASSNYFV
+635 IVDSSNYFV
-644 AVKFTNATVG
+644 TVKFSNATSG

-660 IQGYEYVA
+660 IEGYEYVA

-673 RVTHNQNGQ
+673 RVTHNPNGQ
-682 EIEWT
+682 EIEWS
-687 NPLISTDEHARDLE
+687 NPLISTDEQAKDLE

-708 LGDVDYEISWRGD
+708 LGDVDYDISWRGD

-755 SGSIKAR
+755 SGSMKAR
-762 KVVMSWQ
+762 KVVMSWR

>member
-8 YKEAMKLPFRNR
+8 YKEAMKLPHRNR

-154 AFDGSSYFVITPIT
+154 AFDGSSYFIITPIT
-168 MLGGQDRMRIYQMTF
+168 MLGGQDRMRIYQMIF

-218 IDNQDLYY
+218 VDNQDLYY

-239 IGQEVKVAFGYDVT
+239 IGQEVKVSFGYDVT
-253 GNGDIEWLPET
+253 RNGDIEWLPET
-264 TSYLNTWSA
+264 TTFLNTWSA

-288 LADTYYKGLYRSSGI
+288 LTDTYYKGLYRESGI
-303 TLYDLALD
+303 SLYDLALD
-311 VLADAGIEDDR
+311 VLNDAGIEDER
-322 DYYIDSYLK
+322 EYYIDPYLK
-331 RIIVYNPL
+331 RITVYNPI

-350 IANAGRCVLYEDRTN
+350 IANAGRCALYEDRAN
-365 KIHLKASFVP
+365 KIHLKASFIP

-384 TDYSSIANLLKDN
+384 TDYSSIENLLKDN
-397 RKDAY
+397 QKDAY

-421 DGNHK
+421 DGSYK
-426 ETGYVSDSIWIMPE
+426 ETGYVS
-440 NNSITRRLAFRMGTN
+440 NSIADADGNFTEN
-455 EKYAAK
+455 
-461 AGFWDKGTPIITIKL
+461 PVITITL
-476 ESAFDAFGMIIN
+476 ESGFTAFGMIMN

-501 YYLDI
+501 YYLSV

-511 TVENPDTD
+511 TVENPDTEY
-519 FITDYQFNSFDK
+519 ITDYQFNDFDK
-531 MEIEFTKGYPN
+531 MEIEFAKGHPN
-542 ARVTIDNILIG
+542 SRITIDNILIG
-553 DVTDYRLKRTRELM
+553 DVTDYRLSRTRDLM
-567 GNPTGTRQEKI
+567 DNPTGTRQEKV
-578 KMISVKKTNYRE
+578 KMVSVKKTNYRE
-590 SQEGFKELITE
+590 SQEGFKDLVTE

-607 DMEHTMYFSIASYG
+607 EMEHTVYFNIASYG

-673 RVTHNQNGQ
+673 RVTHNPNGQ
-682 EIEWT
+682 EIEWS
-687 NPLISTDEHARDLE
+687 NPLISTDEQARDLE

-747 ELSFNGAW
+747 ELSFNGSW
-755 SGSIKAR
+755 SGSMKAR
-762 KVVMSWQ
+762 KVVMSWR

>member
-8 YKEAMKLPFRNR
+8 YKEAMQLPFRNR

-44 ELTYYSDG
+44 EITYYSDG

-154 AFDGSSYFVITPIT
+154 SFDGSSYFVITPIT
-168 MLGGQDRMRIYQMTF
+168 MLGGQDRMRIYQMMF

-218 IDNQDLYY
+218 VDNQDLYY

-264 TSYLNTWSA
+264 TTFLNTWSA

-288 LADTYYKGLYRSSGI
+288 LTDTYYKGLYRKSGI

-311 VLADAGIEDDR
+311 VLNDAGIEDEREFYLDP
-322 DYYIDSYLK
+322 YLK
-331 RIIVYNPL
+331 QITVYNPL

-350 IANAGRCVLYEDRTN
+350 IANSGRCALYEDRAN

-375 DMQVSVNNK
+375 DMEVSVNNK
-384 TDYSSIANLLKDN
+384 TDYSRIDNLLKDN
-397 RKDAY
+397 KKDAY

-410 LVDGSLFFMPK
+410 RVDGSLFFMPK
-421 DGNHK
+421 DGSYK
-426 ETGYVSDSIWIMPE
+426 ETGYVS
-440 NNSITRRLAFRMGTN
+440 NSIADADGNFTEN
-455 EKYAAK
+455 
-461 AGFWDKGTPIITIKL
+461 PVITVTL
-476 ESAFDAFGMIIN
+476 ESGFTAFGMIIN

-501 YYLDI
+501 YYLSV

-511 TVENPDTD
+511 AVQNPDTEY
-519 FITDYQFNSFDK
+519 ITDYQFNDFDK
-531 MEIEFTKGYPN
+531 MEIEFTKGHPN
-542 ARVTIDNILIG
+542 ARITIDNILIG
-553 DVTDYRLKRTRELM
+553 DVTDYRLTRARDLM
-567 GNPTGTRQEKI
+567 DNPTGTRQEKI

-601 KITLTE
+601 KVTLTE
-607 DMEHTMYFSIASYG
+607 EMEHTVYFSIASYG
-621 FQASVKDNSNIGVQ
+621 FKASVKDNSSIGVQ
-635 IVASSNYFV
+635 IVDSSNYFV
-644 AVKFTNATVG
+644 TVKFSKATAG

-673 RVTHNQNGQ
+673 RVTHNPNGQ
-682 EIEWT
+682 EIEWS
-687 NPLISTDEHARDLE
+687 NPLISTDEQARDLE

-708 LGDVDYEISWRGD
+708 LGDVDYDISWRGD

-755 SGSIKAR
+755 SGSMKAR
-762 KVVMSWQ
+762 KVVMSWR

>member
-1 MQLVSKE
+1 MQLASKE
-8 YKEAMKLPFRNR
+8 YKEAMQLPFRNR

-32 DAQNNAVLDEET
+32 DAQNNAVLDDDT

-94 GIVTNDILGAVYI
+94 GIVTKDILGAVYI
-107 SFGGLVGLDI
+107 SFVGLVGLDI

-239 IGQEVKVAFGYDVT
+239 IGQEVKVSFGYDVT

-288 LADTYYKGLYRSSGI
+288 LTDTYYKGLYRSDGI

-311 VLADAGIEDDR
+311 VLNDAGIEDEREFYLDP
-322 DYYIDSYLK
+322 YLK
-331 RIIVYNPL
+331 RITVYNPL

-350 IANAGRCVLYEDRTN
+350 IANAGRCALYEDRAN

-384 TDYSSIANLLKDN
+384 TDYSSIENLLKDN
-397 RKDAY
+397 QKDAY

-421 DGNHK
+421 DGSYK
-426 ETGYVSDSIWIMPE
+426 ETGYVS
-440 NNSITRRLAFRMGTN
+440 NSIADTDGNFAEN
-455 EKYAAK
+455 
-461 AGFWDKGTPIITIKL
+461 PVITVTL
-476 ESAFDAFGMIIN
+476 ESGFTAFGMIIN

-501 YYLDI
+501 YYLSAI
-506 LQDTY
+506 QDTY
-511 TVENPDTD
+511 TVENPDTEY
-519 FITDYQFNSFDK
+519 ITDYQFNDFDK
-531 MEIEFTKGYPN
+531 MEIEFTKGHPN
-542 ARVTIDNILIG
+542 TRITIDNILIG
-553 DVTDYRLKRTRELM
+553 DVTDYRLTRTRDLM
-567 GNPTGTRQEKI
+567 DNPTGTRQEKV

-601 KITLTE
+601 KVTLTDE
-607 DMEHTMYFSIASYG
+607 MQHTVYFSIASYG
-621 FQASVKDNSNIGVQ
+621 FQASVKDNDSIGVQ
-635 IVASSNYFV
+635 IVDSSNYFV
-644 AVKFTNATVG
+644 TVKFTNATVE

-660 IQGYEYVA
+660 IEGYEYVA

-673 RVTHNQNGQ
+673 RVTHNPNGQ
-682 EIEWT
+682 EIEWS
-687 NPLISTDEHARDLE
+687 NPLISTDEQARDLE

-708 LGDVDYEISWRGD
+708 LGDVDYDISWRGD

-755 SGSIKAR
+755 SGSMKAR
-762 KVVMSWQ
+762 KVVMSWR

>member
-8 YKEAMKLPFRNR
+8 YKEAMQLPFRNR

-44 ELTYYSDG
+44 ELTYFSDG

-117 KGLTIDFGEC
+117 KGMTIDFGEC

-218 IDNQDLYY
+218 VDNQDLYY

-273 DDVQAKFTATDRFYQ
+273 DDVQAKFTSTDRFYQ
-288 LADTYYKGLYRSSGI
+288 LTDTYYKGLYRSSGI

-311 VLADAGIEDDR
+311 VLNDAGIEDEREFYLDP
-322 DYYIDSYLK
+322 YLK
-331 RIIVYNPL
+331 RITVYNPL

-350 IANAGRCVLYEDRTN
+350 IANAGRCALYEDRAN

-384 TDYSSIANLLKDN
+384 TDYSSIENLLKDN
-397 RKDAY
+397 QKDAY

-421 DGNHK
+421 DGGYK
-426 ETGYVSDSIWIMPE
+426 ETGYVS
-440 NNSITRRLAFRMGTN
+440 NSIADADGNFTEN
-455 EKYAAK
+455 
-461 AGFWDKGTPIITIKL
+461 PIITVTL
-476 ESAFDAFGMIIN
+476 ESGFTAFGAIIN

-501 YYLDI
+501 YYLNA

-511 TVENPDTD
+511 TVQNPDTEY
-519 FITDYQFNSFDK
+519 ITKQQFNDFDK
-531 MEIEFTKGYPN
+531 MEIEFTKGHPN
-542 ARVTIDNILIG
+542 ARITIDNILIG
-553 DVTDYRLKRTRELM
+553 DVTDYRLTRTRDLM
-567 GNPTGTRQEKI
+567 DNPTGTRQEKV

-601 KITLTE
+601 KVTLTE
-607 DMEHTMYFSIASYG
+607 EMQHTVYFSIASYG

-644 AVKFTNATVG
+644 AVKFTNATAG

-673 RVTHNQNGQ
+673 RVTHNPNGQ
-682 EIEWT
+682 EIEWS
-687 NPLISTDEHARDLE
+687 NPLISTDEQARDLE

-747 ELSFNGAW
+747 ELSFNGSW
-755 SGSIKAR
+755 SGSMKAR
-762 KVVMSWQ
+762 KVVMSWR

>member
-8 YKEAMKLPFRNR
+8 YKEAMQLPFRNR

-107 SFGGLVGLDI
+107 SFGGIVGLDI

-140 KSYENDKQLFTTED
+140 KSYENDKQLFATED
-154 AFDGSSYFVITPIT
+154 AFDGSSYFVITPII
-168 MLGGQDRMRIYQMTF
+168 MLGGQDRMRIHQMTF

-218 IDNQDLYY
+218 VDNQDLYY

-239 IGQEVKVAFGYDVT
+239 IGQEVKVSFGYDVT

-264 TSYLNTWSA
+264 TTFLNTWSA

-288 LADTYYKGLYRSSGI
+288 LTDTYYKGLYRESGI

-311 VLADAGIEDDR
+311 VLNDAGITDER
-322 DYYIDSYLK
+322 EYYIDPYLK
-331 RIIVYNPL
+331 RIKVYNPL
-339 PAVKHSEALQI
+339 PPVKHSEALQI
-350 IANAGRCVLYEDRTN
+350 IANAGRCALYEDRAN
-365 KIHLKASFVP
+365 KIHLKASFIP

-384 TDYSSIANLLKDN
+384 TDYSSIENLLKDN
-397 RKDAY
+397 KKDAY

-421 DGNHK
+421 DGGYK
-426 ETGYVSDSIWIMPE
+426 ETGYVS
-440 NNSITRRLAFRMGTN
+440 NSIADADGNFTEN
-455 EKYAAK
+455 
-461 AGFWDKGTPIITIKL
+461 PVITITL
-476 ESAFDAFGMIIN
+476 ESGFTAFGMIMN

-501 YYLDI
+501 YYLSV

-511 TVENPDTD
+511 TVENSDTEY
-519 FITDYQFNSFDK
+519 ITDYQFNDFDK
-531 MEIEFTKGYPN
+531 MEIEFTKGHPN
-542 ARVTIDNILIG
+542 ARITIDNILIG
-553 DVTDYRLKRTRELM
+553 DVTDYRLSRTRDLM
-567 GNPTGTRQEKI
+567 DNPTGTRQEKV

-601 KITLTE
+601 KVTLTDE
-607 DMEHTMYFSIASYG
+607 MQHTVYFSIASYG

-660 IQGYEYVA
+660 IEGYEYVA

-673 RVTHNQNGQ
+673 RVTHNPNGQ
-682 EIEWT
+682 EIEWS
-687 NPLISTDEHARDLE
+687 NPLISTDEQARDLE

-755 SGSIKAR
+755 SGSMKAR
-762 KVVMSWQ
+762 KVVMSWR

>member
-44 ELTYYSDG
+44 ELTYYADG

-85 TDGYSFYNN
+85 TDGYSYYNN
-94 GIVTNDILGAVYI
+94 GIVTNDILGSVYI

-140 KSYENDKQLFTTED
+140 KSYDNDKQLFTTED
-154 AFDGSSYFVITPIT
+154 SFDGTSYFIITPIT
-168 MLGGQDRMRIYQMTF
+168 MLGGQNRMRIYQMMF

-218 IDNQDLYY
+218 VDNQDLYY

-264 TSYLNTWSA
+264 TTFLNTWSA

-288 LADTYYKGLYRSSGI
+288 LTDTYYKGLYRSAGI

-311 VLADAGIEDDR
+311 VLNDAGIEDEREFYLDP
-322 DYYIDSYLK
+322 YLK
-331 RIIVYNPL
+331 QITVYNPL

-350 IANAGRCVLYEDRTN
+350 IANAGRCALFEDRAN

-375 DMQVSVNNK
+375 DMEVSVNNK
-384 TDYSSIANLLKDN
+384 TDYSSIENLLKGN
-397 RKDAY
+397 KKNAY

-410 LVDGSLFFMPK
+410 RVDGSLFFMPK
-421 DGNHK
+421 DGTYK
-426 ETGYVSDSIWIMPE
+426 ETGYVS
-440 NNSITRRLAFRMGTN
+440 NSIADADGNFTEN
-455 EKYAAK
+455 
-461 AGFWDKGTPIITIKL
+461 PVITVTL
-476 ESAFDAFGMIIN
+476 ESGFTAFGMIIN

-501 YYLDI
+501 YYLSV

-511 TVENPDTD
+511 TVQNPDTEY
-519 FITDYQFNSFDK
+519 ITDYQFNDFDK

-542 ARVTIDNILIG
+542 ARITIDNILIG
-553 DVTDYRLKRTRELM
+553 DVTDYRLTRTRDLM
-567 GNPTGTRQEKI
+567 DNPTGTRQEKV

-601 KITLTE
+601 KVTLTE
-607 DMEHTMYFSIASYG
+607 EMQHTVYFSIASYG

-644 AVKFTNATVG
+644 AVKFTNATAG

-673 RVTHNQNGQ
+673 RVTHNPNGQ
-682 EIEWT
+682 EIEWS
-687 NPLISTDEHARDLE
+687 NPLISTDEQARDLE

-747 ELSFNGAW
+747 ELSFNGSW
-755 SGSIKAR
+755 SGSMKAR
-762 KVVMSWQ
+762 KVVMSWR

>member
-1 MQLVSKE
+1 MQLASKE
-8 YKEAMKLPFRNR
+8 YKEAMQLPFRNR

-44 ELTYYSDG
+44 GLTYYSDG

-59 TVTKPYATAEQNFSK
+59 MVSKPYATAEQNFSK

-85 TDGYSFYNN
+85 TDGYSYYNN
-94 GIVTNDILGAVYI
+94 GIVTHDILGAVYI

-154 AFDGSSYFVITPIT
+154 SFDGTSYFIITPIT
-168 MLGGQDRMRIYQMTF
+168 MLGGQDRMRIYQMMF

-218 IDNQDLYY
+218 VDNQDLYY

-264 TSYLNTWSA
+264 TTFLNTWSA

-288 LADTYYKGLYRSSGI
+288 LTDTYYKGLYRSAGI

-311 VLADAGIEDDR
+311 VLNDAGIEDEREFYLDP
-322 DYYIDSYLK
+322 YLK
-331 RIIVYNPL
+331 RITVYNPL

-350 IANAGRCVLYEDRTN
+350 IANAGRCALYEDRAN

-375 DMQVSVNNK
+375 DMEVSVNNK
-384 TDYSSIANLLKDN
+384 MDYSSIDNLLKDN
-397 RKDAY
+397 KKDAY

-410 LVDGSLFFMPK
+410 RVDGSLFFMPK
-421 DGNHK
+421 DGSYK
-426 ETGYVSDSIWIMPE
+426 ETGYVS
-440 NNSITRRLAFRMGTN
+440 NSIADADGNFTEN
-455 EKYAAK
+455 
-461 AGFWDKGTPIITIKL
+461 PIITVTL
-476 ESAFDAFGMIIN
+476 ESGFTAFGMIIN

-501 YYLDI
+501 YYLDTI
-506 LQDTY
+506 QDTY
-511 TVENPDTD
+511 TVQNPDTEY
-519 FITDYQFNSFDK
+519 ITDYQFNDFDK
-531 MEIEFTKGYPN
+531 MEIEFTKGHPN
-542 ARVTIDNILIG
+542 ARITIDNILIG
-553 DVTDYRLKRTRELM
+553 DVTDYRLTRARDLM
-567 GNPTGTRQEKI
+567 DNPTGTRQEKV

-601 KITLTE
+601 KVTLTE
-607 DMEHTMYFSIASYG
+607 EMQHTVYFSIASYG
-621 FQASVKDNSNIGVQ
+621 FQASVKDNSSIGVQ
-635 IVASSNYFV
+635 IVDSSNYFV
-644 AVKFTNATVG
+644 TVKFSNATAG

-673 RVTHNQNGQ
+673 RVTHNPNGQ
-682 EIEWT
+682 EIEWS
-687 NPLISTDEHARDLE
+687 NPLISTDEQARDLE

-708 LGDVDYEISWRGD
+708 LGDVDYDISWRGD

-755 SGSIKAR
+755 SGSMKAR
-762 KVVMSWQ
+762 KAAISWR

>member
-8 YKEAMKLPFRNR
+8 YKEAMQLPFRNR

-44 ELTYYSDG
+44 KLTYFSDG
-52 KKPFDGY
+52 KNPFDGY

-94 GIVTNDILGAVYI
+94 GIVTNDILGSVYL

-127 YPTQF
+127 YPTKF

-239 IGQEVKVAFGYDVT
+239 IGQEVKVSFGYDVT

-288 LADTYYKGLYRSSGI
+288 LTDTYYKGLYRSDGI
-303 TLYDLALD
+303 TLYDLSLD
-311 VLADAGIEDDR
+311 VLNDAGIEDEREFYLDP
-322 DYYIDSYLK
+322 YLK
-331 RIIVYNPL
+331 RITVYNPL

-350 IANAGRCVLYEDRTN
+350 IANAGRCALFEDRAN

-375 DMQVSVNNK
+375 DMEVSVNNK
-384 TDYSSIANLLKDN
+384 TDYSSIKNLLKDN

-421 DGNHK
+421 DGSYK
-426 ETGYVSDSIWIMPE
+426 ETGYVS
-440 NNSITRRLAFRMGTN
+440 NSIADADGNFTEN
-455 EKYAAK
+455 
-461 AGFWDKGTPIITIKL
+461 PVITITL
-476 ESAFDAFGMIIN
+476 ESGFTAFGMIMN

-501 YYLDI
+501 YYLSA

-511 TVENPDTD
+511 TVENPGTEY
-519 FITDYQFNSFDK
+519 ITDYQFNDFDK
-531 MEIEFTKGYPN
+531 MEIEFAKGHPN
-542 ARVTIDNILIG
+542 SRITIDNILIG
-553 DVTDYRLKRTRELM
+553 DVTDYRLSRTRDLM
-567 GNPTGTRQEKI
+567 GNPTGTRQEKV

-601 KITLTE
+601 KVTLTE
-607 DMEHTMYFSIASYG
+607 DMEHTVYFSIASYG
-621 FQASVKDNSNIGVQ
+621 FQASVKDDDSIGVQ
-635 IVASSNYFV
+635 ILDSSNYFV
-644 AVKFTNATVG
+644 TVKFTNATAG

-660 IQGYEYVA
+660 IEGYEYVA

-673 RVTHNQNGQ
+673 RVTHNPNGQ
-682 EIEWT
+682 EIEWS
-687 NPLISTDEHARDLE
+687 NPLISTDEQARDLE

-755 SGSIKAR
+755 SGSMKAR
-762 KVVMSWQ
+762 KVVMSWR

>member
-1 MQLVSKE
+1 MQLASKE
-8 YKEAMKLPFRNR
+8 YKEAMQLPFRNR

-32 DAQNNAVLDEET
+32 DAQNNAVLDDDT

-59 TVTKPYATAEQNFSK
+59 TVSKVYATAEQNFSK

-85 TDGYSFYNN
+85 ADGYNLYNN
-94 GIVTNDILGAVYI
+94 GIVTKNILGAVYI
-107 SFGGLVGLDI
+107 SFNGLIGLDI

-140 KSYENDKQLFTTED
+140 KSYENDEQLFTTED
-154 AFDGSSYFVITPIT
+154 AFDGSSYFIITPIT
-168 MLGGQDRMRIYQMTF
+168 MLGGQDRMRIYQMIF

-239 IGQEVKVAFGYDVT
+239 IGQEVKVSFGYDVT
-253 GNGDIEWLPET
+253 GNGDVEWLPET
-264 TSYLNTWSA
+264 TTFLNTWSA

-288 LADTYYKGLYRSSGI
+288 LTDTYYKGLYRPDGI

-311 VLADAGIEDDR
+311 VLNDAGITDER
-322 DYYIDSYLK
+322 EYYIDPYLK
-331 RIIVYNPL
+331 RIKVYNPL
-339 PAVKHSEALQI
+339 PPVKHSEALQI
-350 IANAGRCVLYEDRTN
+350 IANAGRCALYEDRAN

-384 TDYSSIANLLKDN
+384 TDYSSIENLLKDKQ
-397 RKDAY
+397 KDAY

-410 LVDGSLFFMPK
+410 RVDGSLFFMPK
-421 DGNHK
+421 DGNYK
-426 ETGYVSDSIWIMPE
+426 EIGYVS
-440 NNSITRRLAFRMGTN
+440 NSIADANGNFTEN
-455 EKYAAK
+455 
-461 AGFWDKGTPIITIKL
+461 PIITVNL
-476 ESAFDAFGMIIN
+476 ESGFTAFGMIMN

-501 YYLDI
+501 YYLNV

-511 TVENPDTD
+511 TVQNPDTEY
-519 FITDYQFNSFDK
+519 ITDQQFNDFDK
-531 MEIEFTKGYPN
+531 MEIEFTKGHPN
-542 ARVTIDNILIG
+542 ARITIDNILIG
-553 DVTDYRLKRTRELM
+553 DVTDYRLTRTRDLM
-567 GNPTGTRQEKI
+567 DNPTRTRQEKV

-601 KITLTE
+601 KVMLTE
-607 DMEHTMYFSIASYG
+607 KMEHTVYFNIASYG

-673 RVTHNQNGQ
+673 RVAHNPNGQ
-682 EIEWT
+682 EIEWS
-687 NPLISTDEHARDLE
+687 NPLISTDEQARDLE

-747 ELSFNGAW
+747 ELSFNGSW
-755 SGSIKAR
+755 SGSMKAR
-762 KVVMSWQ
+762 KVVMSWR

>member
-8 YKEAMKLPFRNR
+8 YKEAMQLPFRNR

-94 GIVTNDILGAVYI
+94 GIVTNDILGSVYI
-107 SFGGLVGLDI
+107 SFDGLVGLDI

-154 AFDGSSYFVITPIT
+154 AFDGSSYFIITPIT
-168 MLGGQDRMRIYQMTF
+168 MLGGQNRLRIYQMVF

-194 INCSLKDYVSPISE
+194 INCSLKDYISPISE

-218 IDNQDLYY
+218 VDNQDLYY

-273 DDVQAKFTATDRFYQ
+273 DDVQAKFTSTDRFYQ
-288 LADTYYKGLYRSSGI
+288 LTDTYYKGLYRESGI

-311 VLADAGIEDDR
+311 VLNDAGIEDEREFYLDP
-322 DYYIDSYLK
+322 YLK
-331 RIIVYNPL
+331 RITVYNPL

-350 IANAGRCVLYEDRTN
+350 IANAGRCALYEDRAN
-365 KIHLKASFVP
+365 KIHLKASFIP

-384 TDYSSIANLLKDN
+384 TDYSSIENLLKDN
-397 RKDAY
+397 KKDAY

-421 DGNHK
+421 DGSYK
-426 ETGYVSDSIWIMPE
+426 ETGYVS
-440 NNSITRRLAFRMGTN
+440 NSIADADGNFTEN
-455 EKYAAK
+455 
-461 AGFWDKGTPIITIKL
+461 PVITITL
-476 ESAFDAFGMIIN
+476 ESGFTAFGMIMN

-501 YYLDI
+501 YYLSAI
-506 LQDTY
+506 QDTY
-511 TVENPDTD
+511 TVENPDTEY
-519 FITDYQFNSFDK
+519 ITDYQFNDFDK
-531 MEIEFTKGYPN
+531 MEIEFTKGHPN
-542 ARVTIDNILIG
+542 ARITIDNILIG
-553 DVTDYRLKRTRELM
+553 DVTDYRLSRTRDLM
-567 GNPTGTRQEKI
+567 DNPTGTRQEKV

-601 KITLTE
+601 KVTLTE
-607 DMEHTMYFSIASYG
+607 DMEHTVYFSIASYG
-621 FQASVKDNSNIGVQ
+621 FQASVKDNDSIGVQ
-635 IVASSNYFV
+635 IVDSSNYFV
-644 AVKFTNATVG
+644 TVKFTNATAE

-660 IQGYEYVA
+660 IEGYEYVA

-673 RVTHNQNGQ
+673 RVTHNPNGQ
-682 EIEWT
+682 EIEWS
-687 NPLISTDEHARDLE
+687 NPLISTDEQARDLE
-701 EWIATYY
+701 EWIATHY
-708 LGDVDYEISWRGD
+708 LGDVDYDISWRGD

-755 SGSIKAR
+755 SGSMKAR
-762 KVVMSWQ
+762 KVVMSWR

>member
-8 YKEAMKLPFRNR
+8 YKEAMKLPHRNR

-32 DAQNNAVLDEET
+32 DAQNNASLDEET

-85 TDGYSFYNN
+85 TDGYSYYNN
-94 GIVTNDILGAVYI
+94 GIVTKDILGSVYI

-140 KSYENDKQLFTTED
+140 KSYKNDKQLFTTED
-154 AFDGSSYFVITPIT
+154 AFDGSSYFIITPIT
-168 MLGGQDRMRIYQMTF
+168 MLGGQNRLRIYQMTF

-239 IGQEVKVAFGYDVT
+239 IGQEVKVSFGYDVT

-273 DDVQAKFTATDRFYQ
+273 DDVQAKFTSTDRFYQ
-288 LADTYYKGLYRSSGI
+288 LTDTYYKGLYRSDGI

-311 VLADAGIEDDR
+311 VLNDAGITDER
-322 DYYIDSYLK
+322 EYYIDPYLK
-331 RIIVYNPL
+331 RIKVYNPL
-339 PAVKHSEALQI
+339 PPVKHSEALQI
-350 IANAGRCVLYEDRTN
+350 IANAGRCALYEDRAN
-365 KIHLKASFVP
+365 NIHLKASFVP

-384 TDYSSIANLLKDN
+384 TDYSSIENLLKDN
-397 RKDAY
+397 KKDAY

-421 DGNHK
+421 DGSYK
-426 ETGYVSDSIWIMPE
+426 ETGYVS
-440 NNSITRRLAFRMGTN
+440 NSIADADGNFTVN
-455 EKYAAK
+455 
-461 AGFWDKGTPIITIKL
+461 PVITITL
-476 ESAFDAFGMIIN
+476 ESGFTAFGMIMN

-501 YYLDI
+501 YYLSAI
-506 LQDTY
+506 QDTY
-511 TVENPDTD
+511 TVENPDTEY
-519 FITDYQFNSFDK
+519 ITDYQFNDFDK
-531 MEIEFTKGYPN
+531 MEIEFTKGHPN
-542 ARVTIDNILIG
+542 ARITIDNILIG
-553 DVTDYRLKRTRELM
+553 DVTDYRLSRTRDLM
-567 GNPTGTRQEKI
+567 DNPTGTRHEKV

-601 KITLTE
+601 KVTLTE
-607 DMEHTMYFSIASYG
+607 EMQHTVYFSIASYG
-621 FQASVKDNSNIGVQ
+621 FKASVKDNSSIGVQ
-635 IVASSNYFV
+635 IVDSSNYFV
-644 AVKFTNATVG
+644 TVKFSKATSG

-660 IQGYEYVA
+660 IEGYEYVA

-673 RVTHNQNGQ
+673 RVTHNPNGQ
-682 EIEWT
+682 EIEWS
-687 NPLISTDEHARDLE
+687 NPLISTDEQARDLE

-708 LGDVDYEISWRGD
+708 LGDVDYDISWRGD

-747 ELSFNGAW
+747 ELSFNGSW
-755 SGSIKAR
+755 SGSMKAR
-762 KVVMSWQ
+762 KVVMSWR

>member
-8 YKEAMKLPFRNR
+8 YKEAMQLPFRNR

-154 AFDGSSYFVITPIT
+154 SFDGSSYFVITPIT
-168 MLGGQDRMRIYQMTF
+168 MLGGQDRMRIYQMMF

-218 IDNQDLYY
+218 VDNQDLYY

-288 LADTYYKGLYRSSGI
+288 LTDTYYKGLYRESGI

-311 VLADAGIEDDR
+311 VLNDAGIEDEREFYLDP
-322 DYYIDSYLK
+322 YLK
-331 RIIVYNPL
+331 RITVYNPL

-350 IANAGRCVLYEDRTN
+350 IANAGRCALYEDRAN

-375 DMQVSVNNK
+375 DMEVSVNNK
-384 TDYSSIANLLKDN
+384 TDYSKIDNLLKDN
-397 RKDAY
+397 KKDAY

-410 LVDGSLFFMPK
+410 RVDGSLLFMPK
-421 DGNHK
+421 DGSYK
-426 ETGYVSDSIWIMPE
+426 EAGYVS
-440 NNSITRRLAFRMGTN
+440 NSIADADGNFTEN
-455 EKYAAK
+455 
-461 AGFWDKGTPIITIKL
+461 PVITVTL
-476 ESAFDAFGMIIN
+476 ESGFTAFGMIIN

-501 YYLDI
+501 YYLDTI
-506 LQDTY
+506 QDTY
-511 TVENPDTD
+511 TVQNPDAEY
-519 FITDYQFNSFDK
+519 ITDYQFNDFDK
-531 MEIEFTKGYPN
+531 MEIEFTKGHPN
-542 ARVTIDNILIG
+542 ARITIDNILIG
-553 DVTDYRLKRTRELM
+553 DVTDYHLTRARDLM
-567 GNPTGTRQEKI
+567 DNPTGTRQEKV

-590 SQEGFKELITE
+590 SQEGSKELITE
-601 KITLTE
+601 KVTLTE
-607 DMEHTMYFSIASYG
+607 EMQHTVYFSIASYG
-621 FQASVKDNSNIGVQ
+621 FQASVKDNDSIGVQ
-635 IVASSNYFV
+635 ILDSSNYFV
-644 AVKFTNATVG
+644 TVKFTNATVE

-660 IQGYEYVA
+660 IEGYEYVA

-673 RVTHNQNGQ
+673 RVTHNPNGQ
-682 EIEWT
+682 EIEWS
-687 NPLISTDEHARDLE
+687 NPLISTDEQARDLE

-755 SGSIKAR
+755 SGSMKAR
-762 KVVMSWQ
+762 KVVMSWR

>member
-1 MQLVSKE
+1 MQIVSKE
-8 YKEAMKLPFRNR
+8 YKYAMKLPFRNR

-32 DAQNNAVLDEET
+32 DAQNNAALDGET
-44 ELTYYSDG
+44 EFTYYSDG

-154 AFDGSSYFVITPIT
+154 SFDGSSYFVITPIT
-168 MLGGQDRMRIYQMTF
+168 MLGGQNRMRIYQMIF

-218 IDNQDLYY
+218 VDNQDLYY

-288 LADTYYKGLYRSSGI
+288 LTDTYYKGLYRESGI

-311 VLADAGIEDDR
+311 VLNDAGIEDEREFYLDP
-322 DYYIDSYLK
+322 YLK
-331 RIIVYNPL
+331 RIKVYNPL

-350 IANAGRCVLYEDRTN
+350 IANAGRCALYEDRAN

-375 DMQVSVNNK
+375 DMEVSVNNK
-384 TDYSSIANLLKDN
+384 TDYSSIENLLKDN
-397 RKDAY
+397 QKDAY

-421 DGNHK
+421 DGGYK
-426 ETGYVSDSIWIMPE
+426 ETGYVS
-440 NNSITRRLAFRMGTN
+440 NSIADADGNFTEN
-455 EKYAAK
+455 
-461 AGFWDKGTPIITIKL
+461 PVITITL
-476 ESAFDAFGMIIN
+476 ESGFTAFGMIMN

-501 YYLDI
+501 YYLSAI
-506 LQDTY
+506 QDTY
-511 TVENPDTD
+511 TVENPDTEY
-519 FITDYQFNSFDK
+519 ITDYQFNDFDK
-531 MEIEFTKGYPN
+531 MEIEFTKGHPN
-542 ARVTIDNILIG
+542 ARITIDNILIG
-553 DVTDYRLKRTRELM
+553 DVTDYRLTRTRDLM
-567 GNPTGTRQEKI
+567 DNPTGTRQEKV

-590 SQEGFKELITE
+590 SREGFKELITE
-601 KITLTE
+601 KVTLTE
-607 DMEHTMYFSIASYG
+607 EMQHTVYFSIASYG
-621 FQASVKDNSNIGVQ
+621 FQASIKDNDSIGVH
-635 IVASSNYFV
+635 IVDSSNYFV
-644 AVKFTNATVG
+644 TVKFTNATVG

-673 RVTHNQNGQ
+673 RVTHNPNGQ
-682 EIEWT
+682 EIEWS
-687 NPLISTDEHARDLE
+687 NPLISTDEQARDLE

-755 SGSIKAR
+755 SGSMKAR
-762 KVVMSWQ
+762 KVVMSWR

>member
-8 YKEAMKLPFRNR
+8 YKEAMQLPFRNR
-20 AYIRVSIGVVNS
+20 AYTRVSIGVVNS
-32 DAQNNAVLDEET
+32 DAQNNAILDKET

-52 KKPFDGY
+52 EKPFDGY

-140 KSYENDKQLFTTED
+140 KIYENDKQLFTTED
-154 AFDGSSYFVITPIT
+154 SFDGTSYFIITPIT
-168 MLGGQDRMRIYQMTF
+168 MLGGQDRMRIYQMIF

-239 IGQEVKVAFGYDVT
+239 IGQEVKVSFGYDVT

-264 TSYLNTWSA
+264 TTFLNTWSA

-288 LADTYYKGLYRSSGI
+288 LTDTYYKGLYRESGI

-311 VLADAGIEDDR
+311 VLNDAGIEDEREFYLDP
-322 DYYIDSYLK
+322 YLK
-331 RIIVYNPL
+331 QITVYNPL

-350 IANAGRCVLYEDRTN
+350 IANAGRCALYEDRAN

-375 DMQVSVNNK
+375 DMEVSVNNK
-384 TDYSSIANLLKDN
+384 TDYSRIDNLLKDN
-397 RKDAY
+397 KKDAY

-421 DGNHK
+421 DGSYK
-426 ETGYVSDSIWIMPE
+426 ETGYVS
-440 NNSITRRLAFRMGTN
+440 NSIADADGNFTEN
-455 EKYAAK
+455 
-461 AGFWDKGTPIITIKL
+461 PVITITL
-476 ESAFDAFGMIIN
+476 ESGFTAFGMIMN

-501 YYLDI
+501 YYLSAI
-506 LQDTY
+506 QDTY
-511 TVENPDTD
+511 TVENHDTKY
-519 FITDYQFNSFDK
+519 ITDYQFNDFDK
-531 MEIEFTKGYPN
+531 MEIEFTKGHPN
-542 ARVTIDNILIG
+542 ARITIDDILIG
-553 DVTDYRLKRTRELM
+553 DVTDYRLSRTRDLM
-567 GNPTGTRQEKI
+567 DNPTGTRQEKV

-601 KITLTE
+601 KVTLTE
-607 DMEHTMYFSIASYG
+607 EMQHTVYFSIASYG

-644 AVKFTNATVG
+644 AVKFTNATVE

-660 IQGYEYVA
+660 IEGYEYVA

-673 RVTHNQNGQ
+673 RVTHNSNGQ
-682 EIEWT
+682 EIEWS
-687 NPLISTDEHARDLE
+687 NPLISTDEQARDLE

-755 SGSIKAR
+755 SGSMKAR
-762 KVVMSWQ
+762 KVVMSWR

>member
-8 YKEAMKLPFRNR
+8 YKEAMQLPFRNR

-44 ELTYYSDG
+44 EITYYSDG

-154 AFDGSSYFVITPIT
+154 SFDGSSYFVITPIT

-264 TSYLNTWSA
+264 TTFLNTWSA
-273 DDVQAKFTATDRFYQ
+273 DDVQAKFTSTDRFYQ
-288 LADTYYKGLYRSSGI
+288 LTDTYYKGLYRSDGI

-311 VLADAGIEDDR
+311 VLNDAGITDEREFYLDP
-322 DYYIDSYLK
+322 YLK
-331 RIIVYNPL
+331 RITVYNPL

-350 IANAGRCVLYEDRTN
+350 IANAGRCALFEDRAN

-384 TDYSSIANLLKDN
+384 TNYSSIENLLKDN
-397 RKDAY
+397 QKDAY

-421 DGNHK
+421 DGSYK
-426 ETGYVSDSIWIMPE
+426 ETGYVS
-440 NNSITRRLAFRMGTN
+440 NSIADADGNFTEN
-455 EKYAAK
+455 
-461 AGFWDKGTPIITIKL
+461 PVITITL
-476 ESAFDAFGMIIN
+476 ESGFTAFGMIMN

-501 YYLDI
+501 YYLSV

-511 TVENPDTD
+511 TIKNPDTEYV
-519 FITDYQFNSFDK
+519 TDQQFNDFDK
-531 MEIEFTKGYPN
+531 MEIEFTKGHPN
-542 ARVTIDNILIG
+542 ARITIDNILIG
-553 DVTDYRLKRTRELM
+553 DVTDYRLSRTRDLM
-567 GNPTGTRQEKI
+567 DNPTGTRQEKVN
-578 KMISVKKTNYRE
+578 MISVKKTNYRE
-590 SQEGFKELITE
+590 SQEGFKDLITE
-601 KITLTE
+601 KVTLTE
-607 DMEHTMYFSIASYG
+607 EMQHTVYFSIASYG
-621 FQASVKDNSNIGVQ
+621 FQASVKDNESIGVQ
-635 IVASSNYFV
+635 IVDSSNYFV
-644 AVKFTNATVG
+644 TVKFTNATVG

-673 RVTHNQNGQ
+673 RVTHNPNGQ
-682 EIEWT
+682 EIEWS
-687 NPLISTDEHARDLE
+687 NPLISTDEQARDLE

-747 ELSFNGAW
+747 ELTFNGSW
-755 SGSIKAR
+755 SGSMKAR
-762 KVVMSWQ
+762 KVVMSWR

>member
-1 MQLVSKE
+1 MQLASKE
-8 YKEAMKLPFRNR
+8 YKEAMQLPFRNR
-20 AYIRVSIGVVNS
+20 AYIRVAIGVVNS
-32 DAQNNAVLDEET
+32 DAQNNAVLDKET

-59 TVTKPYATAEQNFSK
+59 TVSKPYATAEQNFSK

-85 TDGYSFYNN
+85 TDGYSYYNN
-94 GIVTNDILGAVYI
+94 GIVTNDIFGSVYI

-154 AFDGSSYFVITPIT
+154 SFDGTSYFIITPIT
-168 MLGGQDRMRIYQMTF
+168 MLGGQDRMRIYQMMF

-253 GNGDIEWLPET
+253 GNEDIEWLPET
-264 TSYLNTWSA
+264 TTFLNTWSA

-288 LADTYYKGLYRSSGI
+288 LTDTYYKGLYRESGI

-311 VLADAGIEDDR
+311 VLNDAGIEDEREFYLDP
-322 DYYIDSYLK
+322 YLK
-331 RIIVYNPL
+331 QITVYNPL

-350 IANAGRCVLYEDRTN
+350 IANAGRCALYEDRAN

-375 DMQVSVNNK
+375 DMEVSVNNK
-384 TDYSSIANLLKDN
+384 TDYSSIENLLKDN
-397 RKDAY
+397 QKDAY

-421 DGNHK
+421 DGSYK
-426 ETGYVSDSIWIMPE
+426 ETGYVS
-440 NNSITRRLAFRMGTN
+440 NSIADADGNFTEN
-455 EKYAAK
+455 
-461 AGFWDKGTPIITIKL
+461 PVITITL
-476 ESAFDAFGMIIN
+476 ESGFTAFGMIIN

-501 YYLDI
+501 YYLSV

-511 TVENPDTD
+511 TVQNPDTEY
-519 FITDYQFNSFDK
+519 ITDYQFNDFDK

-542 ARVTIDNILIG
+542 ARITIDNILIG
-553 DVTDYRLKRTRELM
+553 DVTDYHLTRARDLM
-567 GNPTGTRQEKI
+567 DNPTGTRQEKV

-590 SQEGFKELITE
+590 SQEGFKELIAE
-601 KITLTE
+601 KVTLTE
-607 DMEHTMYFSIASYG
+607 EMQHTVYFSIASYG
-621 FQASVKDNSNIGVQ
+621 FQASVKDNSSIGVQ
-635 IVASSNYFV
+635 IVDSSNYFV
-644 AVKFTNATVG
+644 TVKFSNATVG

-660 IQGYEYVA
+660 IEGYEYVA

-673 RVTHNQNGQ
+673 RVTHNPNGQ
-682 EIEWT
+682 EIEWS
-687 NPLISTDEHARDLE
+687 NPLISTDEQARDLE

-755 SGSIKAR
+755 SGSMKAR
-762 KVVMSWQ
+762 KVVMSWR

>member
-32 DAQNNAVLDEET
+32 DAQSNAVLDEET

-85 TDGYSFYNN
+85 TDGYNYYNN
-94 GIVTNDILGAVYI
+94 GIVTKDILGSVYI
-107 SFGGLVGLDI
+107 SFCGLVGLDI

-127 YPTQF
+127 YPTKF

-154 AFDGSSYFVITPIT
+154 AFDGSSYFVITPII

-218 IDNQDLYY
+218 VDNQDLYY

-253 GNGDIEWLPET
+253 GSGDIEWLPET

-273 DDVQAKFTATDRFYQ
+273 DDVQAKFTSTDRFYQ
-288 LADTYYKGLYRSSGI
+288 LTDTYYKGLYRSDGI

-311 VLADAGIEDDR
+311 VLNNAGIEDEREFYLDP
-322 DYYIDSYLK
+322 YLK
-331 RIIVYNPL
+331 RITVYNPL

-350 IANAGRCVLYEDRTN
+350 IANAGRCALYEDRAN

-384 TDYSSIANLLKDN
+384 TDYSSIENLLKDN
-397 RKDAY
+397 QKDAY

-410 LVDGSLFFMPK
+410 RVDGSLFFMPK
-421 DGNHK
+421 DGGYK
-426 ETGYVSDSIWIMPE
+426 EIGYVS
-440 NNSITRRLAFRMGTN
+440 NSIADADGNFTEN
-455 EKYAAK
+455 
-461 AGFWDKGTPIITIKL
+461 PIITVTL
-476 ESAFDAFGMIIN
+476 ESGFTAFGVIIN

-501 YYLDI
+501 YYLNV

-511 TVENPDTD
+511 TVQNPDTEY
-519 FITDYQFNSFDK
+519 ITKQQFNDFDK
-531 MEIEFTKGYPN
+531 MEIEFTKGHPN
-542 ARVTIDNILIG
+542 SRITIDNILIG
-553 DVTDYRLKRTRELM
+553 DVTDYRLTRTRDLM
-567 GNPTGTRQEKI
+567 DNPTGTRQEKV

-601 KITLTE
+601 KVMLTE
-607 DMEHTMYFSIASYG
+607 EMVHTVYFNIASYG

-673 RVTHNQNGQ
+673 RVTHNPNGQ
-682 EIEWT
+682 EIEWS
-687 NPLISTDEHARDLE
+687 NPLISTDEQARDLE

-755 SGSIKAR
+755 SGSMKAR
-762 KVVMSWQ
+762 KVVMSWR

>member
-8 YKEAMKLPFRNR
+8 YKEAMQLPFRNR

-44 ELTYYSDG
+44 ELTYFSDG

-85 TDGYSFYNN
+85 TDGYSYYNN
-94 GIVTNDILGAVYI
+94 GIVTHDILGAVYI

-140 KSYENDKQLFTTED
+140 KSYENDKRLFTTED
-154 AFDGSSYFVITPIT
+154 AFDGSSYFIITPIT
-168 MLGGQDRMRIYQMTF
+168 MLGGQDRMRIYQMIF

-239 IGQEVKVAFGYDVT
+239 IGQEVKVSFGYDVS

-264 TSYLNTWSA
+264 TTFLNTWSA

-288 LADTYYKGLYRSSGI
+288 LTDTYYKGLYRSGGI

-311 VLADAGIEDDR
+311 VLNDAGIEDEREFYLDP
-322 DYYIDSYLK
+322 YLK
-331 RIIVYNPL
+331 RITVYNPL
-339 PAVKHSEALQI
+339 PPVKHSEALQI
-350 IANAGRCVLYEDRTN
+350 IANAGRCALYEDRAN

-375 DMQVSVNNK
+375 DMEVSVNNK
-384 TDYSSIANLLKDN
+384 TDYSRIDNLLKDN
-397 RKDAY
+397 KKDGY

-421 DGNHK
+421 DGSYK
-426 ETGYVSDSIWIMPE
+426 ETGYVS
-440 NNSITRRLAFRMGTN
+440 NSIADSDGNFTEN
-455 EKYAAK
+455 
-461 AGFWDKGTPIITIKL
+461 PVITITL
-476 ESAFDAFGMIIN
+476 ESGFTAFGMIMN

-501 YYLDI
+501 YYLSAI
-506 LQDTY
+506 QDTY
-511 TVENPDTD
+511 TVENPDTEY
-519 FITDYQFNSFDK
+519 ITDYQFNDFDK
-531 MEIEFTKGYPN
+531 MEIEFTKGHQN
-542 ARVTIDNILIG
+542 ARITIDNILIG
-553 DVTDYRLKRTRELM
+553 DVTDYRLSRTRDLM
-567 GNPTGTRQEKI
+567 DNPTGTRQEKV

-601 KITLTE
+601 KVTLTE
-607 DMEHTMYFSIASYG
+607 EMQHTVYFSIASYG
-621 FQASVKDNSNIGVQ
+621 FQASVKDNDSIGVQ
-635 IVASSNYFV
+635 IVDSSNYFV
-644 AVKFTNATVG
+644 SVKFTNATAE

-660 IQGYEYVA
+660 IEGYEYVA

-673 RVTHNQNGQ
+673 RVAHNPNGQ
-682 EIEWT
+682 EIEWS
-687 NPLISTDEHARDLE
+687 NPLISTDEQARDLE

-747 ELSFNGAW
+747 ELSFNGSW
-755 SGSIKAR
+755 SGSMKAR

>member
-8 YKEAMKLPFRNR
+8 YKEAMQLPFRNR

-44 ELTYYSDG
+44 ELTYFSDG

-140 KSYENDKQLFTTED
+140 KSYENNKQLFTTED
-154 AFDGSSYFVITPIT
+154 AFDGSSYFVITPIA
-168 MLGGQDRMRIYQMTF
+168 MLGGQDRMRIYQMIF

-239 IGQEVKVAFGYDVT
+239 IGQEVKVSFGYDVT
-253 GNGDIEWLPET
+253 GNGDVEWLPET
-264 TSYLNTWSA
+264 TTFLNTWSA

-288 LADTYYKGLYRSSGI
+288 LTDTYYKGLYRSGGI

-311 VLADAGIEDDR
+311 VLNDAGITDER
-322 DYYIDSYLK
+322 EYYIDPYLK
-331 RIIVYNPL
+331 RITVYNPL

-350 IANAGRCVLYEDRTN
+350 IANAGRCALYEDRAN

-375 DMQVSVNNK
+375 DMEVSVNNK
-384 TDYSSIANLLKDN
+384 TDYSRIDNLLKDN
-397 RKDAY
+397 KKDAY

-421 DGNHK
+421 DGSYK
-426 ETGYVSDSIWIMPE
+426 ETGYVS
-440 NNSITRRLAFRMGTN
+440 NSIADADGNFTEN
-455 EKYAAK
+455 
-461 AGFWDKGTPIITIKL
+461 PVITVTL
-476 ESAFDAFGMIIN
+476 ESGFTAFGMIIN

-501 YYLDI
+501 YYLSAI
-506 LQDTY
+506 QDTY
-511 TVENPDTD
+511 TVENPDTEY
-519 FITDYQFNSFDK
+519 ITDYQFNDFDK
-531 MEIEFTKGYPN
+531 MEIEFTKGHPN
-542 ARVTIDNILIG
+542 ARITIDNILIG
-553 DVTDYRLKRTRELM
+553 DVTDYRLSRTRDLM
-567 GNPTGTRQEKI
+567 DNPTGTRQEKV

-601 KITLTE
+601 KVTLTE
-607 DMEHTMYFSIASYG
+607 EMQHTVYFSIASYG

-644 AVKFTNATVG
+644 AVKFTNATSE

-673 RVTHNQNGQ
+673 RVAHNPNGQ
-682 EIEWT
+682 EIEWS
-687 NPLISTDEHARDLE
+687 NPLISTDEQARDLE

-755 SGSIKAR
+755 SGSMKAR
-762 KVVMSWQ
+762 KVVMSWR